1 MKIHYRKYEN
11 IRNLSRDFIFVHH
24 ACRDEFESFGNHA
37 DLVVSF
43 KIDSLKVLDECFI
56 VFSLCVCS
64 LFLPRIFVFS
74 V

>member
-11 IRNLSRDFIFVHH
+11 IRNLARELASDFIFVHL

-43 KIDSLKVLDECFI
+43 KIDSLKD
-56 VFSLCVCS
+56 S
-64 LFLPRIFVFS
+64 
-74 V
+74 